1 MRNYVNVHKV
11 YHTLFCRATE
21 KYCKAN
27 TENGS
32 LVAPY
37 RVALNSIMEMDGGI
51 VKYRAPRP

>member
-1 MRNYVNVHKV
+1 MYTNFTN
-11 YHTLFCRATE
+11 TLFCRATE